1 MLELLKKENR
11 ITYTENGA
19 KTYNTTESYC
29 LDLFFRAGA
38 TRNASVKDIAE
49 AVICAF
55 IENPE
60 KTMKIVFFT
69 RDI

>member
-29 LDLFFRAGA
+29 LDLFLQSR
-38 TRNASVKDIAE
+38 
-49 AVICAF
+49 
-55 IENPE
+55 
-60 KTMKIVFFT
+60 
-69 RDI
+69 